1 MRVPI
6 GWLRELV
13 DVDASSDEIADRL
26 TRSGTLVESIDRPAS
41 EVSGVVVARVL
52 SVEDVPEA
60 KKPIVRAEV
69 EDGEER
75 YQVLAGVKNFR
86 EGDLV
91 PLARPGARVTT
102 LPGPVEIRKMLGHE
116 SQGMLCSP
124 NEIGMGEDHSGILV
138 LGEDAR
144 LGVDALEHL
153 GLRDDVLELEVTTN
167 RPDLLSI
174 LGVAREVAV
183 LFGAPLKP
191 PSYEVVEEGD
201 EAAELTSVDVEDPDG
216 CPRYLARVITEL
228 TAGPSPARVQ
238 ARLAACG
245 VRPLGNLVDATNYVL
260 ELTGQPLHAFDM
272 DRLDGERIVVRRARP
287 GERLETLDEVSRELD
302 PDDLVIAD
310 ARQAQAIAG
319 VIGGAPTEVGP
330 ETRRV
335 LLESAH
341 FEPRGVFRTAR
352 AHDLRTGASQRFEKR
367 SDPAA
372 VPTAAALCAE
382 LLRRWAGGRVARGA
396 VDVGGAPDPDEVGL
410 RFDRTT
416 TILGVDVP
424 RAEQAGVLEGLG
436 CRVVESDDE
445 AAVTVPT
452 WRGDLTREIDLVEEV
467 ARIHGYDR
475 IPFRVPTGRRG
486 ALSRTQ
492 RLRRR
497 IRGALLGAGLSEA
510 TLFSFLGDEDL
521 SSLGDAPARE
531 ITNPMSSDQTR
542 LRPSLIPGLLRA
554 AQRNTARGT
563 EAVRLFELGVTWGP
577 WPEDA
582 ELPEEVERLGV
593 VLAGEADA
601 ATPHG
606 SPRPFDGYDGKGV
619 AELALDELGVHGW
632 ELGPCEE
639 MPFHPGRSAAV
650 VVDGERVGAF
660 GEVRP
665 GVVRD
670 HDLDGGVVLV
680 ELDLEVLFQAARDTL
695 TVAPVPRL
703 PAVLR
708 DVALVVDEEIPAGAV
723 LETIRGSGGEHLE
736 EATLLDVY
744 RGEQITEGRKSLA
757 YRLVFRAPDRTLTAE
772 EADAGRDAVVSA
784 AAERYGAELRG

>member
-13 DVDASSDEIADRL
+13 DVDASTDEFADRL
-26 TRSGTLVESIDRPAS
+26 TRSGTLVESIERPAS
-41 EVSGVVVARVL
+41 EVSGVVVARVV

-60 KKPIVRAEV
+60 KKPIVRATV
-69 EDGEER
+69 EDGSER

-91 PLARPGARVTT
+91 PLARPGARVPT
-102 LPGPVEIRKMLGHE
+102 LPGPVEVRTMLGHE

-138 LGEDAR
+138 LGEDAP

-183 LFGAPLKP
+183 LFGVPLKP
-191 PSYEVVEEGD
+191 PSFDVAEEG
-201 EAAELTSVDVEDPDG
+201 ENVAELTSVEVEDAEG
-216 CPRYLARVITEL
+216 CPRYLARVISDV
-228 TAGPSPARVQ
+228 AFGPSPARVQ

-272 DRLDGERIVVRRARP
+272 DRLAEERIVVRRARP
-287 GERLETLDEVSRELD
+287 GERLDTLDEVSRELS

-310 ARQAQAIAG
+310 GEQAQAIAG
-319 VIGGAPTEVGP
+319 VIGGGPTEVGP
-330 ETRRV
+330 GTRRV

-341 FEPRGVFRTAR
+341 FEPRRIFRTAR
-352 AHDLRTGASQRFEKR
+352 AHDLRTGASQRFEKG

-372 VPTAAALCAE
+372 VPTAADLCAE
-382 LLRRWAGGRVARGA
+382 LMRRWAGGRVASGA
-396 VDVGGAPDPDEVGL
+396 VDVGGAPERRKVDL

-424 RAEQAGVLEGLG
+424 SDEQEGILEGLG
-436 CRVVESDDE
+436 CRVKGSDGR
-445 AAVTVPT
+445 AAITVPT
-452 WRGDLTREIDLVEEV
+452 WRGDLTREIDLIEEV

-486 ALSRTQ
+486 ALSPTQ

-497 IRGALLGAGLSEA
+497 IRSVLLGAGLSEA
-510 TLFSFLGDEDL
+510 TLFSFLSDEDL
-521 SSLGDAPARE
+521 ASLGEAPAHE
-531 ITNPMSSDQTR
+531 ITNPMSSEQTR

-554 AQRNTARGT
+554 AQRNVARGT
-563 EAVRLFELGVTWGP
+563 EVVRLFELGTTWGP
-577 WPEDA
+577 WAESA
-582 ELPEEVERLGV
+582 ELPEEIERLGA

-601 ATPHG
+601 ATPHA
-606 SPRPFDGYDGKGV
+606 SPRPFDAYDGKGLV
-619 AELALDELGVHGW
+619 ELVLEEIGLEDW
-632 ELGPCEE
+632 EPAPCEE

-650 VVDGERVGAF
+650 FVGGERVGAF

-665 GVVRD
+665 SVVRD

-680 ELDLEVLFQAARDTL
+680 ELDLGPLFGAARDTL
-695 TVAPVPRL
+695 TVSSVPRL

-708 DVALVVDEEIPAGAV
+708 DVALVVDEDIPAGAL
-723 LETIRGSGGEHLE
+723 LETIRGAGGEYLE
-736 EATLLDVY
+736 EAALLDVY

-772 EADAGRDAVVSA
+772 EADAGREAVISA